1 MAIKVALTHTTEF
14 TYDRPVTL
22 TPQVVRLKPAP
33 HCRTPIKSYSLKI
46 EPSEHFINWQQDPYN
61 NYLARIIFPEPTR
74 KFRMDSL
81 SRLPL

>member
-14 TYDRPVTL
+14 IYDRPVTL

-46 EPSEHFINWQQDPYN
+46 EPS
-61 NYLARIIFPEPTR
+61 
-74 KFRMDSL
+74 
-81 SRLPL
+81 